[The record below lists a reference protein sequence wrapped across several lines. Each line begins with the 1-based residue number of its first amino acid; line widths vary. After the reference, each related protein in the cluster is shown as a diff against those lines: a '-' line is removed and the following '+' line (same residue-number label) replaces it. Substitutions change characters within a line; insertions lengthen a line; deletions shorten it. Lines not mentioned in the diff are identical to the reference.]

1 MTKKNRWLALVFAI
15 LILMLLFS
23 TQVAN
28 SSLNITASYDPQ
40 TECIGIKMMVPPL
53 VVFERIRPN
62 MDMEEASKIISLFA
76 RQEDQI
82 TVSLGESGDNNHMII
97 WKWFTAYDETRK
109 TGETATLKITI
120 VDFKVTM
127 VSLEQ
132 IILTDEK
139 IERRSREKS
148 TFQFIMDRANKK

>member
-1 MTKKNRWLALVFAI
+1 MTNRNQWLVVVFMALLLA
-15 LILMLLFS
+15 LLFS
-23 TQVAN
+23 TQLA
-28 SSLNITASYDPQ
+28 SSSVNVTASYDPQ
-40 TECIGIKMMVPPL
+40 VDCLGVKMMVPPL
-53 VVFERIRPN
+53 VAFERIRPN
-62 MDMEEASKIISLFA
+62 MDMGEASKIISLFA

-82 TVSLGESGDNNHMII
+82 TVSLGEGGENNHMII

-109 TGETATLKITI
+109 TGETAILKITI

-139 IERRSREKS
+139 VEHRSREKS